1 MRGPHQDRQPPG
13 TPDHRISA
21 RYRALRLLVLI
32 VALLVMGLL
41 VVLFRDS
48 LSDWLSQGYQLLI
61 DREKTEAFING
72 SGHWAP
78 LVFMTVQILQVI
90 LAPIPGEATG
100 FVGGYLFGAAQGFA
114 YSSISLAVG
123 SWINFMIG
131 RFLGKRWVRRII
143 PAEKRARMDRAITHQ
158 GALVVLLL
166 FVFPGF
172 PKDYLCLFL
181 GVTAMP
187 LKLFLLMATFGRMP
201 GTLMLSLQGAMLF
214 ERMYS
219 VFALILGLCGLGMA
233 LAYRYRERLYHW
245 IEKMDVSN
253 TARR

>member
-1 MRGPHQDRQPPG
+1 MRGPHQGRQSTD
-13 TPDHRISA
+13 TPNRQTSA
-21 RYRALRLLVLI
+21 RYRALRLTALI
-32 VALLVMGLL
+32 VTLLLTGLL
-41 VVLFRDS
+41 VFVFRDS
-48 LSDWLSQGYQLLI
+48 LTNWLSQGYQLLI
-61 DREKTEAFING
+61 DREKTEAFINR

-78 LVFMTVQILQVI
+78 LVFMTVQLLQVI

-114 YSSISLAVG
+114 YSSLSLAVG

-143 PAEKRARMDRAITHQ
+143 PVEKRARMDRAITHQ
-158 GALVVLLL
+158 GVLVVLLL

-181 GVTAMP
+181 GITAMP
-187 LKLFLLMATFGRMP
+187 LKLFLIMATFGRMP

-214 ERMYS
+214 ERMYGL
-219 VFALILGLCGLGMA
+219 FAIILGICGLGML

-253 TARR
+253 SSDR